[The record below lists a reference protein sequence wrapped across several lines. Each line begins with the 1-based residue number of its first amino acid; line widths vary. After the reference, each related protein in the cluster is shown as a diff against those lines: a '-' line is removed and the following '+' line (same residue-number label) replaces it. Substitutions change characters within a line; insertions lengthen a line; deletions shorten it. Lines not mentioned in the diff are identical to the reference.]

1 MSTSSEPAIA
11 AIERPLWRRWLPVAI
26 WLVVIFGASTAVFV
40 PERTA
45 TIINPILRALFP
57 HADDTGIGRLHVIV
71 RKAGHVTEYSILAIL
86 LARATL
92 AFAQTRR
99 AWFGISIALVAAVAI
114 SDEFHQTFVPGRNGS
129 PADVLLDVAAAA
141 MALAVIALWRWT
153 GTRDSDCRQG
163 LAGTTGSR

>member
-57 HADDTGIGRLHVIV
+57 HTDDPGISRLHVMV
-71 RKAGHVTEYSILAIL
+71 RKHGHRMEYSGLANRRARPTLAI
-86 LARATL
+86 
-92 AFAQTRR
+92 AQTRR
-99 AWFGISIALVAAVAI
+99 AWFGISLTLVAAVAI

-141 MALAVIALWRWT
+141 MMLAVIALWRWS
-153 GTRDSDCRQG
+153 GTRDSECRQG
-163 LAGTTGSR
+163 